1 MFLKSSTI
9 YINKKNETMK
19 HALYNFKV
27 SAWFSN
33 FSRQVY
39 LEVDFAGSIAMVR
52 AVSDF
57 IKRR

>member
-1 MFLKSSTI
+1 MFLKFSTI
-9 YINKKNETMK
+9 YLNKKKMK
-19 HALYNFKV
+19 HTLYNFKV

>member
-1 MFLKSSTI
+1 
-9 YINKKNETMK
+9 MK